1 MNETRSVSYLIDA
14 LTGEHEEGW
23 PLPVRGLVGEA
34 VLLPLIGEGHPA
46 SLTIADV
53 DGDGDMELTNA
64 VMLGMNGPVHHDG
77 SDFWD
82 LSFVSADFPEE
93 YGADIASLVQ
103 MSSQPIWAD
112 LTGDGVPEYIT
123 PRGISPLFGFLGL
136 SKMGGLSAACWG
148 LGWGH
153 RSNVRWLATT
163 DRRLD
168 TSFWLCCG

>member
-1 MNETRSVSYLIDA
+1 M
-14 LTGEHEEGW
+14 
-23 PLPVRGLVGEA
+23 
-34 VLLPLIGEGHPA
+34 PLIGEGHPA

-77 SDFWD
+77 SDFLD

-112 LTGDGVPEYIT
+112 LTGDGVPSTLHPLYQGPFIWLPWPLENGWI
-123 PRGISPLFGFLGL
+123 ISSLLGL
-136 SKMGGLSAACWG
+136 GMGLQVKC
-148 LGWGH
+148 
-153 RSNVRWLATT
+153 
-163 DRRLD
+163 
-168 TSFWLCCG
+168 